1 LRLADKVRF
10 VRNWRNWLDS
20 DLIGIPVTLLAVAL
34 FALTVAAFAVAG
46 PLAGIVFSIPV
57 LLLVYWFAFRRQP
70 TDLAAVRKAPDGHRH
85 NVLVIADQGLEHAM
99 LIEEVTR
106 RGELAET
113 QVRIVVPVVAST
125 RAHALADEIDQE
137 ADVAERRLE
146 EAIERLHKRGIPAT
160 GHIDDEGDP
169 WQALLDGLR
178 EFPANEVVMIPG
190 AESGWPEAE
199 QLGERIRREVG
210 VPVTE
215 LKRSASE
222 ETST

>member
-1 LRLADKVRF
+1 VKS
-10 VRNWRNWLDS
+10 WLQS

-34 FALTVAAFAVAG
+34 FALTVAAFWVAG

-57 LLLVYWFAFRRQP
+57 LLLVYCFAFRREP
-70 TDLAAVRKAPDGHRH
+70 TDLAGVRKAPDGHRH
-85 NVLVIADQGLEHAM
+85 NVLVIADQGLEHPG
-99 LIEEVTR
+99 LIQEVTR

-113 QVRIVVPVVAST
+113 EVRIVAPVVAAT
-125 RAHALADEIDQE
+125 PAHALADEIDRE
-137 ADVAERRLE
+137 AEVAEVRLE
-146 EAIERLHKRGIPAT
+146 NAIKRLHERGISAT

-178 EFPANEVVMIPG
+178 EFPTNEVVMIPG

-215 LKRSASE
+215 LK
-222 ETST
+222 